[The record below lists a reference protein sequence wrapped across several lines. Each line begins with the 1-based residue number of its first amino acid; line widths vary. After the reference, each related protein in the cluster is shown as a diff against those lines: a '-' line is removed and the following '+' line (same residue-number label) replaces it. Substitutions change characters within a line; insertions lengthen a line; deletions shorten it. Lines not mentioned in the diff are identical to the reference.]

1 MINKPQVL
9 SHFMGLIANHKLKQ
23 AIEPNDEKRHDHIS
37 GKELMYFDLQF
48 SVSDLME
55 TIIQEERYAR
65 FESYDTVI
73 NWFGQSAITECMDRV
88 LSLINLFIRSY
99 EKRGLPKEIQ
109 ITIDEHALEY
119 AILQCFADLSRSNHL
134 HHSLSTVYGF
144 MGYWLLRTHPIIV
157 IKAESREISDLTTLN
172 LDHLNEKFVTC
183 MILNGM
189 LSDLEIG
196 KISDDTLLHGFK
208 DQLLYTFK
216 YQNYTPESISLM
228 ITSFLTGAK
237 SFQSDH

>member
-1 MINKPQVL
+1 
-9 SHFMGLIANHKLKQ
+9 
-23 AIEPNDEKRHDHIS
+23 
-37 GKELMYFDLQF
+37 
-48 SVSDLME
+48 
-55 TIIQEERYAR
+55 
-65 FESYDTVI
+65 
-73 NWFGQSAITECMDRV
+73 
-88 LSLINLFIRSY
+88 
-99 EKRGLPKEIQ
+99 
-109 ITIDEHALEY
+109 
-119 AILQCFADLSRSNHL
+119 
-134 HHSLSTVYGF
+134 

-157 IKAESREISDLTTLN
+157 IKAESREISDLTILN
-172 LDHLNEKFVTC
+172 LEHLYEKFVTF

-216 YQNYTPESISLM
+216 YQNYTPESLSLM

>member
-1 MINKPQVL
+1 
-9 SHFMGLIANHKLKQ
+9 
-23 AIEPNDEKRHDHIS
+23 
-37 GKELMYFDLQF
+37 
-48 SVSDLME
+48 
-55 TIIQEERYAR
+55 
-65 FESYDTVI
+65 
-73 NWFGQSAITECMDRV
+73 
-88 LSLINLFIRSY
+88 
-99 EKRGLPKEIQ
+99 
-109 ITIDEHALEY
+109 
-119 AILQCFADLSRSNHL
+119 
-134 HHSLSTVYGF
+134 

-172 LDHLNEKFVTC
+172 LDHLNEKFATC

-196 KISDDTLLHGFK
+196 KISYDTLLQGLK
-208 DQLLYTFK
+208 DRLLYTFK

>member
-23 AIEPNDEKRHDHIS
+23 AIETNDEKRYDPIS

-48 SVSDLME
+48 SESNLME

-65 FESYDTVI
+65 FESYDAVI
-73 NWFGQSAITECMDRV
+73 NWSGQSAITECMDRV
-88 LSLINLFIRSY
+88 LSLISLFIKSY
-99 EKRGLPKEIQ
+99 EKRGLPKGIQ

-119 AILQCFADLSRSNHL
+119 AILQYFADLSRSNHL

-144 MGYWLLRTHPIIV
+144 MGYWLLRAHPIIV

-183 MILNGM
+183 MILNGI

-208 DQLLYTFK
+208 DRLLYVSK

>member
-1 MINKPQVL
+1 MNYLFTSDASLPIQTFENL
-9 SHFMGLIANHKLKQ
+9 LLK
-23 AIEPNDEKRHDHIS
+23 
-37 GKELMYFDLQF
+37 
-48 SVSDLME
+48 
-55 TIIQEERYAR
+55 
-65 FESYDTVI
+65 
-73 NWFGQSAITECMDRV
+73 
-88 LSLINLFIRSY
+88 
-99 EKRGLPKEIQ
+99 
-109 ITIDEHALEY
+109 
-119 AILQCFADLSRSNHL
+119 
-134 HHSLSTVYGF
+134 
-144 MGYWLLRTHPIIV
+144 
-157 IKAESREISDLTTLN
+157 ESREISDLTTLN

>member
-9 SHFMGLIANHKLKQ
+9 SHFMELIDNHKLKQ
-23 AIEPNDEKRHDHIS
+23 AIEANDGKRHDHIS
-37 GKELMYFDLQF
+37 GKELMHFDLQF

-55 TIIQEERYAR
+55 AIIQERYAR
-65 FESYDTVI
+65 FESYDAVI

-88 LSLINLFIRSY
+88 LSLINLFIKSY

-119 AILQCFADLSRSNHL
+119 AILQYFADLSRSNQL

-189 LSDLEIG
+189 LSVLGIG
-196 KISDDTLLHGFK
+196 KFSDDAILQRFK
-208 DQLLYTFK
+208 DRLLYTFK

>member
-1 MINKPQVL
+1 
-9 SHFMGLIANHKLKQ
+9 
-23 AIEPNDEKRHDHIS
+23 
-37 GKELMYFDLQF
+37 MYFDLQF

-65 FESYDTVI
+65 FESYDAVI
-73 NWFGQSAITECMDRV
+73 NWFGQSAIIECLDRV
-88 LSLINLFIRSY
+88 LSLINLFIKSY
-99 EKRGLPKEIQ
+99 GKRGLPKEIQ

-119 AILQCFADLSRSNHL
+119 AILQYFADLSRSNYL

-157 IKAESREISDLTTLN
+157 VKADSREISDLTTLN

-196 KISDDTLLHGFK
+196 KISDDTLLHRFK
-208 DQLLYTFK
+208 DRLLYTFK
-216 YQNYTPESISLM
+216 
-228 ITSFLTGAK
+228 
-237 SFQSDH
+237 